1 VRWAVWIVLLT
12 SAGCG
17 SPGAP
22 PPSTVV
28 APPPLASAPPATA
41 VLLTSTATV
50 APPSLRAPVWPC
62 EDGAAVDPAKVSDK
76 IEGSFSRPGAH
87 EMIGTMS
94 CEPSGEGEA
103 ALILAVR
110 DQGGV
115 FRIARTD
122 SIAMHSNI
130 DRCQVLS
137 TSTGRDLPIC
147 RRGMVSWGEV
157 DEAVVVLDYTRDVE
171 DEVVNLTGVIDTTD
185 MACTG
190 QTDLVIGKLE
200 SVELVDVDHDGNPDV
215 RVTLRAAR
223 FHVPKQPPCQHR
235 GFAGSG
241 QAPAKVPHPPPL
253 TIDFIAHGTVL
264 TPTAAGARVLKML
277 EKLAPP

>member
-1 VRWAVWIVLLT
+1 MGPRAAPNPGLLQ
-12 SAGCG
+12 

-22 PPSTVV
+22 PPSPVV
-28 APPPLASAPPATA
+28 APPPLASAPQASA
-41 VLLTSTATV
+41 VSPTSTASA
-50 APPSLRAPVWPC
+50 APPPPRAPVWPC
-62 EDGAAVDPAKVSDK
+62 EDGAAVDPAKVNGK

-87 EMIGTMS
+87 EMVGTMS
-94 CEPSGEGEA
+94 CEPSGGGQE
-103 ALILAVR
+103 ALILAAR

-122 SIAMHSNI
+122 SIAIHSNI
-130 DRCQVLS
+130 GPCQVLS

-157 DEAVVVLDYTRDVE
+157 DDAVVVLDYTRDAE
-171 DEVVNLTGVIDTTD
+171 DEVVTLTGVIDTTD

-190 QTDLVIGKLE
+190 KTDLVLGKLD
-200 SVELVDVDHDGNPDV
+200 SVELVDVDHDGNQDV

-223 FHVPKQPPCQHR
+223 FHVPKQPPCERR

-241 QAPAKVPHPPPL
+241 KPPPNVPHPAPL

-264 TPTAAGARVLKML
+264 TPTAAGAGVLKML